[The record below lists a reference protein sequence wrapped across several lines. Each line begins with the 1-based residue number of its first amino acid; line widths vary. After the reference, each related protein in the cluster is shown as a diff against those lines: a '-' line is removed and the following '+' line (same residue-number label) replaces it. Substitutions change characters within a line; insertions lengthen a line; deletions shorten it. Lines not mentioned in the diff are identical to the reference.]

1 MSPSSGKTKS
11 QYYYLVHIQYLGFR
25 FHGWAKQ
32 PQVKTVHHMIDRTLK
47 YVLGDLP
54 FKTLGC
60 SRTDAMV
67 SAIHFAFELFVSE
80 PLKDNFLDDFNLNL
94 PADIRALE
102 LEAVDADF
110 NIIQNPKVKEY
121 AYLFAFGHKTHPF
134 SAPFITT
141 IIGQLNIS
149 LMQQGARLFEGK
161 HYFGAY
167 CKKPKEQT
175 QVEREI
181 LSCQIVPNE
190 LLTANFFPDESWV
203 LLVTAQGFLRNQIR
217 MMMAQ
222 LFRLGKGD
230 TDLEWLK
237 QSLQPGFDLHLSEIA
252 PASGLMLQKVLFD
265 R

>member
-1 MSPSSGKTKS
+1 MSKH
-11 QYYYLVHIQYLGFR
+11 YYLVHIQYLGFR

-47 YVLGDLP
+47 YVLGEQP

-67 SAIHFAFELFVSE
+67 SASHFAFELFLDE
-80 PLKDNFLDDFNLNL
+80 AIKDDFLDQFNLNL

-102 LEAVDADF
+102 VEEVNADF

-121 AYLFAFGHKTHPF
+121 AYLFAFGEKPHPF

-141 IIGQLNIS
+141 VPGILNLS
-149 LMQQGARLFEGK
+149 LMQEGARLFAGT
-161 HYFGAY
+161 HHFGAY
-167 CKKPKEQT
+167 CKKPNEKT

-181 LSCQIVPNE
+181 LSCEIKEND
-190 LLTANFFPDESWV
+190 LLTANFFPQESWMLDV
-203 LLVTAQGFLRNQIR
+203 RARGFLRNQIR

-222 LFRLGKGD
+222 LFRLGKGEI
-230 TDLEWLK
+230 DLEWLES
-237 QSLQPGFDLHLSEIA
+237 SLKPDFKEHLPEIA
-252 PASGLMLQKVLFD
+252 PASGLMLQKVHFSE
-265 R
+265 